1 VGRVKRHGR
10 REPYTE
16 AGIRRVPCF
25 RCGARARHQWRAC
38 ADGLWRPL
46 CLDCDI
52 ELNRLTL
59 VWMAHPDRERLM
71 AAYEAKAR
79 G

>member
-1 VGRVKRHGR
+1 MKRHGR

-16 AGIRRVPCF
+16 AGIRRLPCF
-25 RCGARARHQWRAC
+25 RCGQKAHAQWSVC
-38 ADGLWRPL
+38 ADENLHRPL
-46 CLDCDI
+46 CIDCDI

-71 AAYEAKAR
+71 AAYEATAR
-79 G
+79 GG